1 VAAACLLPA
10 GPAAA
15 ESAAQAQAEAK
26 RAAGEVAALRPQL
39 QAALRSY
46 DQALAGV
53 SGAVTAGIGADQRAS
68 LAQSLAAQERRT
80 HSARARALYMAG
92 GTAALYATVLSA
104 RSPGEVLRRGDGIRS
119 VLAAGASRAEAAE
132 AAASD
137 AQLVAVAADQTAEAA
152 TLGLGD
158 VEARYAALQAVLDEA
173 TSRLN
178 ALSAKA
184 KTLAAAERAA
194 ADLARAR
201 ATAEAAANARAA
213 AARAAPVPSDM
224 FSLYRAAAPT
234 CPGLPWPV
242 LAAIGQVETGH
253 GRNTNVSSK
262 GATGPMQFLPSTFA
276 AYAVDGDR
284 DGALDIRSPADAVF
298 TAARYLCR
306 NGGGSPSTL
315 RGAIWNYNHAD
326 WYVAM
331 VLRIAAQLAAQ
342 SGEPAPS
349 VAAG

>member
-1 VAAACLLPA
+1 MAAACLLPA

-26 RAAGEVAALRPQL
+26 RAAGEVAALRPQV
-39 QAALRSY
+39 QAALQAY
-46 DQALAGV
+46 DRALAGV

-80 HSARARALYMAG
+80 QSARARALYMAG
-92 GTAALYATVLSA
+92 GTAALYATVLTA
-104 RSPGEVLRRGDGIRS
+104 RSPGDVLRRGDGIRS
-119 VLAAGASRAEAAE
+119 VLTAGSLRAEAAE

-137 AQLVAVAADQTAEAA
+137 ALLVAVAADQTAEAA
-152 TLGLGD
+152 TMGLGD
-158 VEARYAALQAVLDEA
+158 VEARYAELQAVLDSA
-173 TSRLN
+173 SNRLG

-184 KTLAAAERAA
+184 QALAAAEQAA
-194 ADLARAR
+194 AEVARAR
-201 ATAEAAANARAA
+201 ATAAAAAAARAA
-213 AARAAPVPSDM
+213 TARAAPVPSDM
-224 FSLYRAAAPT
+224 FGLYRAAAPT
-234 CPGLPWPV
+234 CPGLPWSV

-253 GRNTNVSSK
+253 GRNTNVSSM

-284 DGALDIRSPADAVF
+284 NGTLDIRSPADAVF

-306 NGGGSPSTL
+306 NGGGSPATL

-342 SGEPAPS
+342 SGEPVPS
-349 VAAG
+349 VTAG

>member
-1 VAAACLLPA
+1 VRGPRRRPVSHAAAWAGLLGVAAACLLPA
-10 GPAAA
+10 SPASA

-80 HSARARALYMAG
+80 QSARARALYMAG
-92 GTAALYATVLSA
+92 GTAALYAT
-104 RSPGEVLRRGDGIRS
+104 
-119 VLAAGASRAEAAE
+119 
-132 AAASD
+132 
-137 AQLVAVAADQTAEAA
+137 
-152 TLGLGD
+152 
-158 VEARYAALQAVLDEA
+158 
-173 TSRLN
+173 
-178 ALSAKA
+178 
-184 KTLAAAERAA
+184 
-194 ADLARAR
+194 
-201 ATAEAAANARAA
+201 ARAA

-234 CPGLPWPV
+234 CPGLPWSV

-284 DGALDIRSPADAVF
+284 DGVLDIRSPADAVY

-306 NGGGSPSTL
+306 NGGGSPTSL

-342 SGEPAPS
+342 SGEPGPS
-349 VAAG
+349 VTAG